1 VRRMGIRNREHK
13 SYDPK
18 TDAGDYIA
26 KFTELNIALVI
37 CAVGMYMTVQSN
49 IGLAPW
55 MALSVGFQ
63 NITGINYGIWTNII
77 GVFVIAADI
86 IMKEKIGFGTVGDCL
101 LIGTYVS
108 ILDYF
113 RVLPVTD
120 NIFFGIIVMLAGIT
134 IQDLG
139 CYFILDS
146 AFGAGPRDALMVAIA
161 RHVKKLS
168 VGQVRI
174 IMEGCVLVIG
184 WLMGAKIGIGTVIYV
199 IGVGL
204 ILDLIFFIFLFDARR
219 ACNENFFETVKN
231 IAVLRKTYKHK

>member
-1 VRRMGIRNREHK
+1 MGIRNREHK

-86 IMKEKIGFGTVGDCL
+86 IMISFEQSIPFSVSDRKRPSE
-101 LIGTYVS
+101 LIYPS
-108 ILDYF
+108 AIY
-113 RVLPVTD
+113 PP
-120 NIFFGIIVMLAGIT
+120 IFPII
-134 IQDLG
+134 
-139 CYFILDS
+139 
-146 AFGAGPRDALMVAIA
+146 
-161 RHVKKLS
+161 
-168 VGQVRI
+168 
-174 IMEGCVLVIG
+174 
-184 WLMGAKIGIGTVIYV
+184 
-199 IGVGL
+199 
-204 ILDLIFFIFLFDARR
+204 
-219 ACNENFFETVKN
+219 
-231 IAVLRKTYKHK
+231 